1 MRIENIIINDKVYYI
16 KIYLEN
22 RNNSRASIGKKGVNI
37 RIPRFLNREEQFRE
51 ILKFK
56 GWAINKIKENTIQE
70 NKLKDYNNEDILKL
84 NNDEYKLNIN
94 FKDKNSS
101 SARVSGNNII
111 LNISSSLSEEE
122 KKEHISTLISRVV
135 AKQKLDYIKEK
146 IEKLNKDYF
155 NVDIKNVFLKY
166 NKSNWGSCS
175 SKGNINIST
184 RVLFAPEEILDYI
197 CVHELAHLKEHNHSS
212 KFWDVV
218 KEAMPDYKEK
228 EKWLKEN
235 RDKCYF

>member
-1 MRIENIIINDKVYYI
+1 MRIENIIINNKIYYI

-56 GWAINKIKENTIQE
+56 GWAINKIKENPIQE

-184 RVLFAPEEILDYI
+184 RVLFAPEDILDYI

>member
-1 MRIENIIINDKVYYI
+1 MRTEKIIIDDKIYYI

-56 GWAINKIKENTIQE
+56 GWAINKIKENPIQE

>member
-22 RNNSRASIGKKGVNI
+22 RNNSRASIGKTGVNI

-56 GWAINKIKENTIQE
+56 GWAINKIKENPIQE

>member
-1 MRIENIIINDKVYYI
+1 MRTEKIIIDDKIYYI

-22 RNNSRASIGKKGVNI
+22 RNNSRVSIGKTGVNI

-51 ILKFK
+51 VLKFK
-56 GWAINKIKENTIQE
+56 GWAINKIKENPIQE
-70 NKLKDYNNEDILKL
+70 PNYKNYNDEDILKL
-84 NNDEYKLNIN
+84 NNEEYKLNIN

-101 SARVSGNNII
+101 SAKISGNNII
-111 LNISSSLSEEE
+111 LNISSSLSDEE
-122 KKEHISTLISRVV
+122 KNRHISALISRVA
-135 AKQKLDYIKEK
+135 AKKKLNYIKEK

>member
-56 GWAINKIKENTIQE
+56 GWAINKIKENPIQE

>member
-1 MRIENIIINDKVYYI
+1 MRTEKIIIDDKIYYI

-22 RNNSRASIGKKGVNI
+22 RNNSRVSIGKTGVNI

-56 GWAINKIKENTIQE
+56 GWAINKIKENPIKE
-70 NKLKDYNNEDILKL
+70 FKLRDYNDGDILRL
-84 NNDEYKLNIN
+84 NNDEYRLNIN

-101 SARVSGNNII
+101 SARISGNNII
-111 LNISSSLSEEE
+111 LNISSSLSDEE
-122 KKEHISTLISRVV
+122 KNSHISTLISRVV

-184 RVLFAPEEILDYI
+184 RVLFAPEDILDYI
-197 CVHELAHLKEHNHSS
+197 CVHELAHLKEHNHS
-212 KFWDVV
+212 KEFWNVV
-218 KEAMPDYKEK
+218 REVMPDYKEK
-228 EKWLKEN
+228 EKWLKES